1 MAQSFTIKI
10 DNKIVAYGDPLP
22 DPEILDQVDSYI
34 ATYTRGVLEIAL
46 PGLIVEYNNRNVQ
59 HVAYATAQ
67 YFNWLYD
74 AQDSLTLTLDG
85 IKPFVLPK
93 QPRNAIN

>member
-10 DNKIVAYGDPLP
+10 DDRLIVKGEPLP
-22 DPEILDQVDSYI
+22 DRDLLIEVDWYI
-34 ATYTRGVLEIAL
+34 ANYSRGVLEIAE
-46 PGLIVEYNNRNVQ
+46 PGLVVEYNNRNVQ
-59 HVAYATAQ
+59 HVAHATAQ
-67 YFNWLYD
+67 YINWLYD

-85 IKPFVLPK
+85 IKSFVLPK

>member
-1 MAQSFTIKI
+1 MAQSFTIKV
-10 DNKIVAYGDPLP
+10 DGEIVAIGNPLP
-22 DPEILDQVDSYI
+22 DVEVQRDVDRYI
-34 ATYTRGVLEIAL
+34 DVYCRGVLEIAL
-46 PGLIVEYNNRNVQ
+46 PGLVVEYNNRNVQ
-59 HVAYATAQ
+59 HVAHATAQ